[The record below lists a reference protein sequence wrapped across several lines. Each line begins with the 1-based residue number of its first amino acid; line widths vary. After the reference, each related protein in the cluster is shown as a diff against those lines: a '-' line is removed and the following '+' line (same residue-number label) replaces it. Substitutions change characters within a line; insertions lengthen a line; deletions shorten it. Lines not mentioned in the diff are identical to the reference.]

1 MKLAAAVAAPETP
14 HGRMN
19 ETLANVAWSLA
30 FGDMPPE
37 QVFALREGSA
47 WRLLAGGPQDRYAG
61 LLSIADLDAF
71 LRTDAARHP
80 RVTMAD
86 GGRQG
91 SAAIPPDEY
100 LQAESSRVDLPR
112 LLTRYDAGGSLVVS
126 QFHELHAPL
135 AQFCRGLEKVFLHPV
150 QANIYLTPPG
160 AQGFRVHFDTH
171 DVLVMQVSGAKSWRV
186 WDDIPLPVPSR
197 ATPWANK
204 QSPAGTPHA
213 LTLNPGDALYLPRG
227 VMHEAAAQSGD
238 APSLHITIG
247 FLEASIADTL
257 REVLEILEAENPSL
271 RASIPSWR
279 LAEADGKAVITAR
292 MAPALAALTSEATLD
307 RIMLAVMDR
316 ITRDR
321 LPLSQRS
328 LAHRRPGADDKLRL
342 SDAMHHHLV
351 PLPEGGGALR
361 WYGGV
366 ESLSATECDWLMQLA
381 EGATPAS
388 LGEGALPFCQRLA
401 ALGLLEP

>member
-1 MKLAAAVAAPETP
+1 MT
-14 HGRMN
+14 
-19 ETLANVAWSLA
+19 ETLGEAAWQLA
-30 FGDMPPE
+30 FGALTPQE
-37 QVFALREGSA
+37 VFALREGTA
-47 WRLLAGGPQDRYAG
+47 WRLLQGKAPHRYAG

-100 LQAESSRVDLPR
+100 LQSEGSRIDLPR
-112 LLTRYDAGGSLVVS
+112 LLARHDAGGSLVVS

-135 AQFCRGLEKVFLHPV
+135 ARFCRGLEKVFLHPV

-186 WDDIPLPVPSR
+186 WDDIPFPLPSR
-197 ATPWANK
+197 ATPWANQ
-204 QSPAGTPHA
+204 QSPGGAPHA

-247 FLEASIADTL
+247 FLEASIADML
-257 REVLEILEAENPSL
+257 RELLETLEAENPAL

-279 LAEADGKAVITAR
+279 LGEAEGTAAIAAR
-292 MAPALAALTSEATLD
+292 LAPALSALSSQTALEQIALAA
-307 RIMLAVMDR
+307 MDR

-321 LPLSQRS
+321 LPLSPRG
-328 LAHRRPGADDKLRL
+328 LAHRPPGAGDKLRL
-342 SDAMHHHLV
+342 ADAMHHHLV
-351 PLPEGGGALR
+351 PLPDGGGALR
-361 WYGGV
+361 WYGGA
-366 ESLSATECDWLMQLA
+366 ENLSATECDWLAQLA
-381 EGATPAS
+381 EGTTPAS
-388 LGEGALPFCQRLA
+388 LGEGALAFCQRLA
-401 ALGLLEP
+401 ALGLLEGY

>member
-1 MKLAAAVAAPETP
+1 M
-14 HGRMN
+14 G
-19 ETLANVAWSLA
+19 ETLGEAAWHLA
-30 FGDMPPE
+30 FGDLTPA
-37 QVFALREGSA
+37 QVFALREGTASRLLPGDDA
-47 WRLLAGGPQDRYAG
+47 NRYARLLA
-61 LLSIADLDAF
+61 IADLDAL

-80 RVTMAD
+80 RVSIAD
-86 GGRQG
+86 GAQQG
-91 SAAIPPDEY
+91 GAAIPPDEY
-100 LQAESSRVDLPR
+100 LHPDSSRVALPR
-112 LLTRYDAGGSLVVS
+112 LLDRHDAGGSLVVA

-171 DVLVMQVSGAKSWRV
+171 DVLVLQVSGAKSWRV
-186 WDDIPLPVPSR
+186 WDDIPFALPSP

-204 QSPAGTPHA
+204 QNPTGTPHA

-238 APSLHITIG
+238 APSFHVTIG
-247 FLEASIADTL
+247 FLEASIADML
-257 REVLEILEAENPSL
+257 RELLETPEAENPAL

-279 LAEADGKAVITAR
+279 LGDPNGAAAIAAR
-292 MAPALAALTSEATLD
+292 LAPALAALSSETARD
-307 RIMLAVMDR
+307 RLALAALDR
-316 ITRDR
+316 ITRNR
-321 LPLSQRS
+321 LPLTQRS
-328 LAHRRPGADDKLRL
+328 LAHRPPSADEMLRL

-366 ESLSATECDWLMQLA
+366 ENLNATECAWLAQLA
-381 EGATPAS
+381 DVAGPAS
-388 LGEGALPFCQRLA
+388 PSDGALPFCQRLT
-401 ALGLLEP
+401 ALGLLARC

>member
-1 MKLAAAVAAPETP
+1 MT
-14 HGRMN
+14 
-19 ETLANVAWSLA
+19 ETLGEAAWRLA
-30 FGDMPPE
+30 FDSLTPE

-47 WRLLAGGPQDRYAG
+47 WRLLPGGGKDRYAG

-91 SAAIPPDEY
+91 SAAIPPDDY
-100 LQAESSRVDLPR
+100 LQADSSRIDLPR
-112 LLTRYDAGGSLVVS
+112 LLARHDAGGSLVVS

-135 AQFCRGLEKVFLHPV
+135 AQFCRGLEKIFLHPV

-186 WDDIPLPVPSR
+186 WDDIPFPLPSR

-247 FLEASIADTL
+247 FLEASIADML
-257 REVLEILEAENPSL
+257 RELLEILEAENPAL

-279 LAEADGKAVITAR
+279 LAEAGGTAAIAAR
-292 MAPALAALTSEATLD
+292 LAPALAALSADAALERLTLAT
-307 RIMLAVMDR
+307 MDR

-321 LPLSQRS
+321 LALSQRS
-328 LAHRRPGADDKLRL
+328 LAHRPPGADEKLRL

-361 WYGGV
+361 WYGGA
-366 ESLSATECDWLMQLA
+366 ENLNAAECAWLADLA

-388 LGEGALPFCQRLA
+388 LGEGALAFCRRLS
-401 ALGLLEP
+401 ALGLLERC

>member
-1 MKLAAAVAAPETP
+1 
-14 HGRMN
+14 MN
-19 ETLANVAWSLA
+19 ETLGEAAWRLA
-30 FGDMPPE
+30 FGALTPQE
-37 QVFALREGSA
+37 VFALREGTA
-47 WRLLAGGPQDRYAG
+47 WRLLAGGAADRYAG

-86 GGRQG
+86 GARQG
-91 SAAIPPDEY
+91 SAAIPTDEY
-100 LQAESSRVDLPR
+100 LQSEGSRIDLPR
-112 LLTRYDAGGSLVVS
+112 LLARHDAGGSLVVS
-126 QFHELHAPL
+126 QFHELHQPL

-186 WDDIPLPVPSR
+186 WDDIPLPLPSR

-204 QSPAGTPHA
+204 QSPNGTAHA

-247 FLEASIADTL
+247 FLEASIADML
-257 REVLEILEAENPSL
+257 RELLEILEAENPAL

-279 LAEADGKAVITAR
+279 LAEADGTAAIAAR
-292 MAPALAALTSEATLD
+292 LAPALAALSCQIALEN
-307 RIMLAVMDR
+307 LALAAMDR

-321 LPLSQRS
+321 LPLSPRS
-328 LAHRRPGADDKLRL
+328 LAHRPPGADDKLRL
-342 SDAMHHHLV
+342 ADAMHHHLV
-351 PLPEGGGALR
+351 PSPEGGGALR
-361 WYGGV
+361 WYGGA
-366 ESLSATECDWLMQLA
+366 ENLNATECAWLTQLA
-381 EGATPAS
+381 EGATPRS
-388 LGEGALPFCQRLA
+388 LGDGALAFCQRLA
-401 ALGLLEP
+401 ALGLLEAY

>member
-1 MKLAAAVAAPETP
+1 MT
-14 HGRMN
+14 
-19 ETLANVAWSLA
+19 ETLGEAAWRLA
-30 FGDMPPE
+30 FGSLMPGE
-37 QVFALREGSA
+37 VFALREGSA
-47 WRLLAGGPQDRYAG
+47 WRLLPGGGTDRYSG
-61 LLSIADLDAF
+61 LLSITNLDAF

-100 LQAESSRVDLPR
+100 LQDEGNRIDLPR
-112 LLTRYDAGGSLVVS
+112 LLARHDAGGSLVVS

-135 AQFCRGLEKVFLHPV
+135 AQFCRGLEKIFLHPV

-186 WDDIPLPVPSR
+186 WDDIPFPLPSR

-227 VMHEAAAQSGD
+227 VMHEAAAQTGD

-247 FLEASIADTL
+247 FLEASIADML
-257 REVLEILEAENPSL
+257 RELLEILEAENPAL

-279 LAEADGKAVITAR
+279 LAEPNGTNAIAAR
-292 MAPALAALTSEATLD
+292 LAPALAALSSEVALERLTL
-307 RIMLAVMDR
+307 AAMDR

-328 LAHRRPGADDKLRL
+328 LAHRPPGLDAKLRL

-366 ESLSATECDWLMQLA
+366 ENLNAAECAWLTQLA
-381 EGATPAS
+381 EGGTPAS
-388 LGEGALPFCQRLA
+388 LGDGALPFCQRLA
-401 ALGLLEP
+401 ALGLLECC

>member
-1 MKLAAAVAAPETP
+1 MT
-14 HGRMN
+14 
-19 ETLANVAWSLA
+19 ETLGEAAWRLA
-30 FGDMPPE
+30 FGSLTPA

-47 WRLLAGGPQDRYAG
+47 WRLLPGGGTDRYAD
-61 LLSIADLDAF
+61 LLSITDLDAF

-91 SAAIPPDEY
+91 SAAIPADEY
-100 LQAESSRVDLPR
+100 LQADSSRVDLPR
-112 LLTRYDAGGSLVVS
+112 LFARHDAGGSLVVS
-126 QFHELHAPL
+126 QFHEMHAPL

-186 WDDIPLPVPSR
+186 WDDIPFPLPSR

-238 APSLHITIG
+238 APSLHITLG
-247 FLEASIADTL
+247 FLEASMADML
-257 REVLEILEAENPSL
+257 RELLETLEAENPSL

-279 LAEADGKAVITAR
+279 LGEAEGTAAIAAR
-292 MAPALAALTSEATLD
+292 LAPALAALSSEAALEQ
-307 RIMLAVMDR
+307 LALAAMDR

-328 LAHRRPGADDKLRL
+328 LAHRPPSADDRLRL

-361 WYGGV
+361 WYGGA
-366 ESLSATECDWLMQLA
+366 ENLSATECAWLAQLA

-388 LGEGALPFCQRLA
+388 LGDGALAFCQRLA
-401 ALGLLEP
+401 ALGLLECC

>member
-1 MKLAAAVAAPETP
+1 MTDTPTEAAW
-14 HGRMN
+14 R
-19 ETLANVAWSLA
+19 LA
-30 FGDMPPE
+30 FGDLTPA
-37 QVFALREGSA
+37 QVFTLREGTV
-47 WRLLAGGPQDRYAG
+47 WQRLPGNAAHRYAG

-80 RVTMAD
+80 RVSMAD

-100 LQAESSRVDLPR
+100 LQADSSRVDLPR
-112 LLTRYDAGGSLVVS
+112 LLSRYDAGGSLVVS

-135 AQFCRGLEKVFLHPV
+135 AQFCRRLEKVFLHPV

-160 AQGFRVHFDTH
+160 AQGFRAHFDTH
-171 DVLVMQVSGAKSWRV
+171 DVLVLQVSGAKSWRV
-186 WDDIPLPVPSR
+186 WDDIPFPSPSR
-197 ATPWANK
+197 ATPWANQ
-204 QSPAGTPHA
+204 QSPAGTAHA

-227 VMHEAAAQSGD
+227 VMHEAIAQSGD

-247 FLEASIADTL
+247 FLEASIADML
-257 REVLEILEAENPSL
+257 RELLEILEAENPAL

-279 LAEADGKAVITAR
+279 FAEADGAAAIAAR
-292 MAPALAALTSEATLD
+292 LAPALAALSSESALD
-307 RIMLAVMDR
+307 RIAIAAMDR

-328 LAHRRPGADDKLRL
+328 LTHRPPGAEDRLRL
-342 SDAMHHHLV
+342 SDAMHHHVV
-351 PLPEGGGALR
+351 PLPEGGGVLH

-366 ESLSATECDWLMQLA
+366 ETLNAAECAWLTQLA

-388 LGEGALPFCQRLA
+388 LGAGALPFCQRLA
-401 ALGLLEP
+401 ALGLLERC

>member
-1 MKLAAAVAAPETP
+1 
-14 HGRMN
+14 
-19 ETLANVAWSLA
+19 
-30 FGDMPPE
+30 
-37 QVFALREGSA
+37 
-47 WRLLAGGPQDRYAG
+47 
-61 LLSIADLDAF
+61 
-71 LRTDAARHP
+71 
-80 RVTMAD
+80 MAD

-100 LQAESSRVDLPR
+100 LQTEGSRIDLPR
-112 LLTRYDAGGSLVVS
+112 LLARHDAGGSLVIS

-135 AQFCRGLEKVFLHPV
+135 AQLCRGLEKVFLHPV

-186 WDDIPLPVPSR
+186 WDDIPFPLPSR

-204 QSPAGTPHA
+204 QSPAGVPHA

-227 VMHEAAAQSGD
+227 VMHEAAAQTGD
-238 APSLHITIG
+238 APSLHITLG
-247 FLEASIADTL
+247 FLEASIADML
-257 REVLEILEAENPSL
+257 RELLEILEAENPSL

-279 LAEADGKAVITAR
+279 LAEPDGTAAIAAR
-292 MAPALAALTSEATLD
+292 LAPALAALSSEAALE
-307 RIMLAVMDR
+307 RLALAAMDR

-328 LAHRRPGADDKLRL
+328 LSHRPPGADAKLRL

-366 ESLSATECDWLMQLA
+366 ENLNATECAWLTQLA

-388 LGEGALPFCQRLA
+388 LGEGALAFCQRLA
-401 ALGLLEP
+401 ALGLLERC

>member
-1 MKLAAAVAAPETP
+1 MGETSPEAAW
-14 HGRMN
+14 R
-19 ETLANVAWSLA
+19 LA
-30 FGDMPPE
+30 FGALTSE
-37 QVFALREGSA
+37 EVFALREGTA
-47 WRLLAGGPQDRYAG
+47 WRLLPGGAADRYAH
-61 LLSIADLDAF
+61 LLCIADLDAF

-80 RVTMAD
+80 RVSMAD

-100 LQAESSRVDLPR
+100 LLTEGSRIDLPR
-112 LLTRYDAGGSLVVS
+112 LLARHDAGGSLVIS
-126 QFHELHAPL
+126 QFHELHVPL

-186 WDDIPLPVPSR
+186 WDDIPFALPSR

-204 QSPAGTPHA
+204 QSPSGTPHA

-247 FLEASIADTL
+247 FLEASIADML
-257 REVLEILEAENPSL
+257 RELLEILEAEHPAL

-279 LAEADGKAVITAR
+279 LAEADGSAAIAAR
-292 MAPALAALTSEATLD
+292 LAPALAALSSEAARD
-307 RIMLAVMDR
+307 RIALAAMDR

-321 LPLSQRS
+321 LPLTQRG
-328 LAHRRPGADDKLRL
+328 LAHRPPGPDEMLRL
-342 SDAMHHHLV
+342 SNAMHHHLV

-366 ESLSATECDWLMQLA
+366 ENLSATESAWLTQLA

-388 LGEGALPFCQRLA
+388 LGDGALPFCQRLA
-401 ALGLLEP
+401 ALGLLERF

>member
-1 MKLAAAVAAPETP
+1 MT
-14 HGRMN
+14 
-19 ETLANVAWSLA
+19 ETLGEAAWQLA
-30 FGDMPPE
+30 FGALTPQE
-37 QVFALREGSA
+37 VFALREGTA
-47 WRLLAGGPQDRYAG
+47 WRLLQGKAPHRYAG

-100 LQAESSRVDLPR
+100 LQSEGSRIDLPR
-112 LLTRYDAGGSLVVS
+112 LLARHDAGGSLVVS

-135 AQFCRGLEKVFLHPV
+135 ARFCRGLEKVFLHPV

-186 WDDIPLPVPSR
+186 WDDIPFPLPSR
-197 ATPWANK
+197 ATPWANQ
-204 QSPAGTPHA
+204 QSPGGAPHA

-247 FLEASIADTL
+247 FLEASIADML
-257 REVLEILEAENPSL
+257 RELLETLEAENPAL

-279 LAEADGKAVITAR
+279 LGEAEGTAAIAAKL
-292 MAPALAALTSEATLD
+292 APALSALSSQTALEQIALAA
-307 RIMLAVMDR
+307 MDR

-321 LPLSQRS
+321 L
-328 LAHRRPGADDKLRL
+328 
-342 SDAMHHHLV
+342 
-351 PLPEGGGALR
+351 
-361 WYGGV
+361 
-366 ESLSATECDWLMQLA
+366 
-381 EGATPAS
+381 
-388 LGEGALPFCQRLA
+388 
-401 ALGLLEP
+401 

>member
-1 MKLAAAVAAPETP
+1 MS
-14 HGRMN
+14 
-19 ETLANVAWSLA
+19 ETLGEAAWRLA
-30 FGDMPPE
+30 FGGLTPE
-37 QVFALREGSA
+37 QVFTLREGSA
-47 WRLLAGGPQDRYAG
+47 WRLLPWGRADRYAG

-100 LQAESSRVDLPR
+100 LQTEGSRIDLPR
-112 LLTRYDAGGSLVVS
+112 LLARHDAGGSLVVS
-126 QFHELHAPL
+126 QFHEFHAPL
-135 AQFCRGLEKVFLHPV
+135 AQLCRGLEKVFLHPV

-186 WDDIPLPVPSR
+186 WDDIPLPLPSR

-204 QSPAGTPHA
+204 QSPAGVPHA

-227 VMHEAAAQSGD
+227 VMHEAAAQTGD
-238 APSLHITIG
+238 APSLHITLG
-247 FLEASIADTL
+247 FLEASIADML
-257 REVLEILEAENPSL
+257 RELLEILEAENPSL

-279 LAEADGKAVITAR
+279 LAEPDGTAAIAAR
-292 MAPALAALTSEATLD
+292 LAPALAALSSETALE
-307 RIMLAVMDR
+307 RLALAAMDR

-328 LAHRRPGADDKLRL
+328 LAHRPPGLDSKLRL

-361 WYGGV
+361 WYGGGQN
-366 ESLSATECDWLMQLA
+366 LNATECAWLTQLA

-388 LGEGALPFCQRLA
+388 LGEGALAFCQRLA
-401 ALGLLEP
+401 ALGLLEPY

>member
-1 MKLAAAVAAPETP
+1 
-14 HGRMN
+14 MN
-19 ETLANVAWSLA
+19 ETLGEAAWRMA
-30 FGDMPPE
+30 FGGLVPE
-37 QVFALREGSA
+37 QIFALREGSA
-47 WRLLAGGPQDRYAG
+47 WRLLPGGAADRYAK

-100 LQAESSRVDLPR
+100 LQTEGSRVDLPR
-112 LLTRYDAGGSLVVS
+112 LLARYDSGGSLVVS

-135 AQFCRGLEKVFLHPV
+135 AQLCRGLEKVFLHPV

-186 WDDIPLPVPSR
+186 WDDIPLALPSR

-227 VMHEAAAQSGD
+227 VMHEAAAQTGD
-238 APSLHITIG
+238 APSLHITLG
-247 FLEASIADTL
+247 FLEASIADML
-257 REVLEILEAENPSL
+257 RELLEILEAENPAL

-279 LAEADGKAVITAR
+279 LAEAGGTAAIAAR
-292 MAPALAALTSEATLD
+292 LAPALGALSSEAALE
-307 RIMLAVMDR
+307 RLALAAMDR

-328 LAHRRPGADDKLRL
+328 LAHRPPGADAKLRL

-366 ESLSATECDWLMQLA
+366 ENLSATECAWLARLA

-388 LGEGALPFCQRLA
+388 LGEGALAFCQRLA
-401 ALGLLEP
+401 ALGLLEHY

>member
-1 MKLAAAVAAPETP
+1 
-14 HGRMN
+14 MN
-19 ETLANVAWSLA
+19 ETSGEAAWRLA
-30 FGDMPPE
+30 FGNLTPE

-47 WRLLAGGPQDRYAG
+47 WRLLPGGAAGRYAG
-61 LLSIADLDAF
+61 LLSITDLDAF

-100 LQAESSRVDLPR
+100 LQTEGSRIDLPR
-112 LLTRYDAGGSLVVS
+112 LLARHDAGGSLVVS

-135 AQFCRGLEKVFLHPV
+135 ARFCRGLEKVFLHPV

-186 WDDIPLPVPSR
+186 WDDIPFPLPSR

-204 QSPAGTPHA
+204 QSPSGVPHG

-227 VMHEAAAQSGD
+227 VMHEAAAQTGE
-238 APSLHITIG
+238 APSLHITLG
-247 FLEASIADTL
+247 FLEASMADML
-257 REVLEILEAENPSL
+257 RELLEMLEAEEPAL
-271 RASIPSWR
+271 RASVPTWR
-279 LAEADGKAVITAR
+279 LGEPEGSAAMAAR
-292 MAPALAALTSEATLD
+292 LAPVLAALASPPALD
-307 RIMLAVMDR
+307 KLALAVMDR

-328 LAHRRPGADDKLRL
+328 LAHRPPGPDAKLRL

-366 ESLSATECDWLMQLA
+366 ENLNATECAWLTQLA

-401 ALGLLEP
+401 ALGLLEPC

>member
-1 MKLAAAVAAPETP
+1 MGETLGAAAW
-14 HGRMN
+14 R
-19 ETLANVAWSLA
+19 LA
-30 FGDMPPE
+30 FGSLTPD
-37 QVFALREGSA
+37 QVFALREGTA
-47 WRLLAGGPQDRYAG
+47 WRLMAGGAAERYAG
-61 LLSIADLDAF
+61 LISIAVLDAF

-100 LQAESSRVDLPR
+100 LHPESSRIDLPR
-112 LLTRYDAGGSLVVS
+112 LLARHDAGGSLVVS

-135 AQFCRGLEKVFLHPV
+135 AQFCRGLEKIFLHPV
-150 QANIYLTPPG
+150 QANIYLTPAG

-186 WDDIPLPVPSR
+186 WDDIPLPLPSR
-197 ATPWANK
+197 ATPWAN
-204 QSPAGTPHA
+204 QQNPAGTAHA

-227 VMHEAAAQSGD
+227 VMHEAAAQLGD

-247 FLEASIADTL
+247 FLEASIADML
-257 REVLEILEAENPSL
+257 REVLDILEAENPCL

-279 LAEADGKAVITAR
+279 LGEADGTATIAAR
-292 MAPALAALTSEATLD
+292 LAPALAALSSKTALE
-307 RIMLAVMDR
+307 RLALAAMDR

-321 LPLSQRS
+321 LPLSQRG
-328 LAHRRPGADDKLRL
+328 LVHRAPGAADRLRL

-351 PLPEGGGALR
+351 PLPEGGGVLR
-361 WYGGV
+361 WYGGAEHLNAAEYGWIV
-366 ESLSATECDWLMQLA
+366 QLA
-381 EGATPAS
+381 DGVTPAS
-388 LGEGALPFCQRLA
+388 LGDGALPFCQRLA
-401 ALGLLEP
+401 ALGLLEAG

>member
-1 MKLAAAVAAPETP
+1 MS
-14 HGRMN
+14 
-19 ETLANVAWSLA
+19 ETLGEAAWRLA
-30 FGDMPPE
+30 FGGLTPE

-47 WRLLAGGPQDRYAG
+47 WRLLAGGAADRYAG

-100 LQAESSRVDLPR
+100 LQTEGSRIDLPR
-112 LLTRYDAGGSLVVS
+112 LLARHDAGGSLVVS
-126 QFHELHAPL
+126 QFHEFHPPL
-135 AQFCRGLEKVFLHPV
+135 AQLCRGLEKVFLHPV

-186 WDDIPLPVPSR
+186 WDDIPFPLPSR

-227 VMHEAAAQSGD
+227 VMHEAAAQTGD
-238 APSLHITIG
+238 APSLHITLG
-247 FLEASIADTL
+247 FLEASIADML
-257 REVLEILEAENPSL
+257 RELLEILEAENPSL

-279 LAEADGKAVITAR
+279 LAEPDGTAAIAAR
-292 MAPALAALTSEATLD
+292 LAPALAALSSEAALERLTL
-307 RIMLAVMDR
+307 AAMDR

-328 LAHRRPGADDKLRL
+328 LAHRPPGLDAKLRL

-366 ESLSATECDWLMQLA
+366 ENLSATECAWLAQLA

-388 LGEGALPFCQRLA
+388 LGEGALAFCQRLA
-401 ALGLLEP
+401 ALGLLEPY

>member
-1 MKLAAAVAAPETP
+1 MRLAAAVAAPETP
-14 HGRMN
+14 HDCMSDP
-19 ETLANVAWSLA
+19 LANLAWDLA
-30 FGDMPPE
+30 FGDMSPE

-47 WRLLAGGPQDRYAG
+47 WRLLAGGAENRFTG

-80 RVTMAD
+80 RVSMAD

-100 LQAESSRVDLPR
+100 LQAESSRVDMPR
-112 LLTRYDAGGSLVVS
+112 LLARYDSGGSLVVS

-135 AQFCRGLEKVFLHPV
+135 ARFCRGLEKVFLHPV

-171 DVLVMQVSGAKSWRV
+171 DVLVLQVSGAKSWRV
-186 WDDIPLPVPSR
+186 WDDIPFPQPSR

-204 QSPAGTPHA
+204 QSPGGTPHA

-227 VMHEAAAQSGD
+227 VMHEAAAQSGA

-247 FLEASIADTL
+247 FLEASVADML
-257 REVLEILEAENPSL
+257 REVLEILEAENPAL

-279 LAEADGKAVITAR
+279 LAEPDGAAAIAAR
-292 MAPALAALTSEATLD
+292 MTPAIAALSSEAARDRMALAAL
-307 RIMLAVMDR
+307 DR

-321 LPLSQRS
+321 LPLPQRS
-328 LAHRRPGADDKLRL
+328 LAHRPPAAGDMLRL
-342 SDAMHHHLV
+342 SDTMHHHLV

-366 ESLSATECDWLMQLA
+366 ESLSAKECAWITQLA

-388 LGEGALPFCQRLA
+388 LGENALPFCQRLA
-401 ALGLLEP
+401 ALGLLER

>member
-1 MKLAAAVAAPETP
+1 MTGTLGEAAW
-14 HGRMN
+14 R
-19 ETLANVAWSLA
+19 LA
-30 FGDMPPE
+30 FGDLAPE
-37 QVFALREGSA
+37 QVFALREGTA
-47 WRLLAGGPQDRYAG
+47 WQFLPGGAADRYVGLLA
-61 LLSIADLDAF
+61 IADLDAF

-91 SAAIPPDEY
+91 GAAIPPDEY
-100 LQAESSRVDLPR
+100 LQSDGNRIDLPR
-112 LLTRYDAGGSLVVS
+112 LLARHDAGGSLVVS
-126 QFHELHAPL
+126 QFHDLHAPL

-186 WDDIPLPVPSR
+186 WDDIPFPLPSR

-204 QSPAGTPHA
+204 QSPAGAPHA

-227 VMHEAAAQSGD
+227 VMHEAAAQTGD

-247 FLEASIADTL
+247 FLEASIADML
-257 REVLEILEAENPSL
+257 RELLEILEAENPAL

-279 LAEADGKAVITAR
+279 LAEAEGTAAIAAR
-292 MAPALAALTSEATLD
+292 LAPALAALSSQAALEQ
-307 RIMLAVMDR
+307 LALAAMDR

-328 LAHRRPGADDKLRL
+328 LAHRPPGLEVKLRL

-366 ESLSATECDWLMQLA
+366 ENLNAAECAWMAQLA

-388 LGEGALPFCQRLA
+388 LGEGALAFCQRLA
-401 ALGLLEP
+401 ALGLLERC

>member
-1 MKLAAAVAAPETP
+1 
-14 HGRMN
+14 
-19 ETLANVAWSLA
+19 
-30 FGDMPPE
+30 
-37 QVFALREGSA
+37 
-47 WRLLAGGPQDRYAG
+47 
-61 LLSIADLDAF
+61 
-71 LRTDAARHP
+71 
-80 RVTMAD
+80 MAD

-100 LQAESSRVDLPR
+100 LHPDSSRVDLPR
-112 LLTRYDAGGSLVVS
+112 LLARHDAGGSLVVS

-171 DVLVMQVSGAKSWRV
+171 DVLVLQVSGAKSWRV
-186 WDDIPLPVPSR
+186 WDDIPFPLPSR

-204 QSPAGTPHA
+204 QSPVGLAHA

-247 FLEASIADTL
+247 FLEASIADLL
-257 REVLEILEAENPSL
+257 REVLETLEAENPAL

-279 LAEADGKAVITAR
+279 LAETDGSAAIAAR
-292 MAPALAALTSEATLD
+292 LAPALAALSSEAVLD
-307 RIMLAVMDR
+307 RMALAAMDR

-328 LAHRRPGADDKLRL
+328 LAYRPPAPDERLRL

-366 ESLSATECDWLMQLA
+366 ENLNATECAWLAHLA
-381 EGATPAS
+381 DGATPAS

-401 ALGLLEP
+401 ALGLLERC

>member
-1 MKLAAAVAAPETP
+1 
-14 HGRMN
+14 MN
-19 ETLANVAWSLA
+19 ETLGEAAWRLA
-30 FGDMPPE
+30 FGGLTPE

-47 WRLLAGGPQDRYAG
+47 WRLLPGGAADRYAG

-100 LQAESSRVDLPR
+100 LQTEGSRIDLPR
-112 LLTRYDAGGSLVVS
+112 LLARHDAGGSLVVS

-135 AQFCRGLEKVFLHPV
+135 AQLCRGLEKAFLHPV

-186 WDDIPLPVPSR
+186 WDDIPFPLPSR

-204 QSPAGTPHA
+204 QNPAGVPHA

-227 VMHEAAAQSGD
+227 VMHEAAAQTGE
-238 APSLHITIG
+238 APSLHITLG
-247 FLEASIADTL
+247 FLEASIADML
-257 REVLEILEAENPSL
+257 RELLETLEAENPAL

-279 LAEADGKAVITAR
+279 LAEPHGTAAIAAR
-292 MAPALAALTSEATLD
+292 LAPALAALSSEAAQE
-307 RIMLAVMDR
+307 RLALAAMDR

-328 LAHRRPGADDKLRL
+328 LAHRPPGADEGLRL

-366 ESLSATECDWLMQLA
+366 ENLNATECAWLTQLA

-388 LGEGALPFCQRLA
+388 LGEGALAFCQRLA
-401 ALGLLEP
+401 ALGLLEPY

>member
-1 MKLAAAVAAPETP
+1 MT
-14 HGRMN
+14 
-19 ETLANVAWSLA
+19 ETLGEAAWRLA
-30 FGDMPPE
+30 FGDLTPE
-37 QVFALREGSA
+37 QVFTLREGSA
-47 WRLLAGGPQDRYAG
+47 WRLLPGGGADRYAG

-100 LQAESSRVDLPR
+100 LQTEGSRIDLPR
-112 LLTRYDAGGSLVVS
+112 LLARHDAGGSLVVS

-186 WDDIPLPVPSR
+186 WDDIPFPLPSR

-204 QSPAGTPHA
+204 QSPAGVPHA

-227 VMHEAAAQSGD
+227 VMHEAAAQTGD
-238 APSLHITIG
+238 APSLHITLG
-247 FLEASIADTL
+247 FLEASIADML
-257 REVLEILEAENPSL
+257 RELLEILEAENPSL

-279 LAEADGKAVITAR
+279 LAEPDGTAAIAAR
-292 MAPALAALTSEATLD
+292 LAPALAALSSEAALE
-307 RIMLAVMDR
+307 RLALAAMDR

-328 LAHRRPGADDKLRL
+328 LAHRPPGLDSKLRL

-361 WYGGV
+361 WYGGG
-366 ESLSATECDWLMQLA
+366 ENLNATECAWLTQLA

-388 LGEGALPFCQRLA
+388 LGEGALAFCQRLA
-401 ALGLLEP
+401 ALGLLEPY